1 MIKLVVSAAMV
12 ASLAAAQYPGQ
23 YPPGQYPPT
32 GQYPPG
38 QYPPGQYPPGQGPVP
53 GSGGGISLPRRDKK
67 KNSKQKEAEQAEPNF
82 SAEGFTLSSDDKKLV
97 IGTEDGRTIT
107 MTVTP
112 KTTYTRAGNDI
123 PSSKIIPRT
132 RVKIDA
138 VEDDESFLTV
148 AKVELLKDAPPE
160 EAPQRG
166 GPAALAKPMSPEE
179 VAAERP
185 DSLTLRPDDPHLG
198 QAPDDPN
205 KPVLRRGAPKKKDA
219 DDDTDTTT
227 AVAKNKPPAASAKPT
242 AAPAAKKD
250 DPTDFTIGG
259 EAPGS
264 KPPASAANALIEKT
278 REWAQT
284 FTQGLPN
291 FFCQQMTTRY
301 MERSKSEGWTALDI
315 VTAKVIY
322 EDGHENYREITVG
335 GKRTDKNMMELGG
348 STSTGEFASVLMS
361 LFSGRATFK
370 FFESTSLSGSP
381 ASIYDFKVT
390 LPNSDWTITVG
401 GQSLRPAYSGSV
413 WIDKASAQVR
423 RIEMSANNVPKNF
436 PLDAVESAVDYQ
448 EVRLGT
454 SLFLLPTHAEN
465 LSCQRGSTICSKN
478 DIDFRDYHKYDG
490 ESTIV
495 FK

>member
-1 MIKLVVSAAMV
+1 MIKYVVSAVML
-12 ASLAAAQYPGQ
+12 ASMAAAQYPGQ
-23 YPPGQYPPT
+23 YPPGR
-32 GQYPPG
+32 YPPG
-38 QYPPGQYPPGQGPVP
+38 QYPPGQNGPMP
-53 GSGGGISLPRRDKK
+53 GSGGGISIPQRSKK
-67 KNSKQKEAEQAEPNF
+67 KTQKEAENALPTF
-82 SAEGFTLSSDDKKLV
+82 FAEGNTISSDDKKLV
-97 IGTEDGRTIT
+97 IATEDGRTIT

-112 KTTYTRAGNDI
+112 KTTYTRSGGDI
-123 PSSKIIPRT
+123 PSSKIVPRT

-148 AKVELLKDAPPE
+148 AKVDLLKDAPPE
-160 EAPQRG
+160 EAAEAR
-166 GPAALAKPMSPEE
+166 GPAAPAKPLSPAEI
-179 VAAERP
+179 AAERP
-185 DSLTLRPDDPHLG
+185 DSLSMRPEPPDLG
-198 QAPDDPN
+198 QAPNDPN
-205 KPVLRRGAPKKKDA
+205 RPVLHRGAPKKKDSG
-219 DDDTDTTT
+219 DDTT
-227 AVAKNKPPAASAKPT
+227 VAAAPATVPKNKPA
-242 AAPAAKKD
+242 AAPAPKPED
-250 DPTDFTIGG
+250 STDFTIGG
-259 EAPGS
+259 ETAAV
-264 KPPASAANALIEKT
+264 KTPASAANALIEKT

-301 MERSKSEGWTALDI
+301 MQRSKSEGWTAIDV

-335 GKRTDKNMMELGG
+335 GKKTDKSMLDLGG

-390 LPNSDWTITVG
+390 LRNSDWTITVG

-423 RIEMSANNVPKNF
+423 RIEMSANNVPKDF

-454 SLFLLPTHAEN
+454 AMFLLPTHAEN

-478 DIDFRDYHKYDG
+478 DIDFRDYHKYSG

>member
-1 MIKLVVSAAMV
+1 MIKLVVSAAML
-12 ASLAAAQYPGQ
+12 ASLAAAQFPGQ
-23 YPPGQYPPT
+23 YPPGQYPP

-38 QYPPGQYPPGQGPVP
+38 QTGQYPPGQGPVP
-53 GSGGGISLPRRDKK
+53 GSGGGISLPRRNKGKK
-67 KNSKQKEAEQAEPNF
+67 QDTKNADAATPNF
-82 SAEGFTLSSDDKKLV
+82 SAQGYTLSSDDKKLV

-112 KTTYTRAGNDI
+112 KTTYSRAGADI
-123 PSSKIIPRT
+123 PSNKIIPRT
-132 RVKIDA
+132 TIKIDA
-138 VEDDESFLTV
+138 IEDDESFLTV
-148 AKVELLKDAPPE
+148 AKVELVKDAPAE
-160 EAPQRG
+160 EDQPRG
-166 GPAALAKPMSPEE
+166 PSGVPAKPMSAAE

-185 DSLTLRPDDPHLG
+185 DSLSMRPEPPNLG
-198 QAPDDPN
+198 AAPDDPN
-205 KPVLRRGAPKKKDA
+205 KPVLRRGKPKTKDS
-219 DDDTDTTT
+219 DDDTDTTAT
-227 AVAKNKPPAASAKPT
+227 VAKNKPATAPAK
-242 AAPAAKKD
+242 PAAKKE

-259 EAPGS
+259 ETVAT
-264 KPPASAANALIEKT
+264 KQPASAANALIEKT

-291 FFCQQMTTRY
+291 FLCQQMTTRY
-301 MERSKSEGWTALDI
+301 MERSKSEGWTAIDV
-315 VTAKVIY
+315 VTAKVVY
-322 EDGHENYREITVG
+322 EDGHENYKEITVG
-335 GKRTDKNMMELGG
+335 GKRTDKSMMDLGG
-348 STSTGEFASVLMS
+348 STSTGEFATILTS
-361 LFSGRATFK
+361 LFAGRATFK
-370 FFESTSLSGSP
+370 FFESTSIAGSA

-390 LPNSDWTITVG
+390 LPASDWTITVG

-448 EVRLGT
+448 EIRLGT
-454 SLFLLPTHAEN
+454 ASFLLPTHAEN

-478 DIDFRDYHKYDG
+478 DIDFRDYHKYSG

>member
-1 MIKLVVSAAMV
+1 MIKLIVSAAML

-23 YPPGQYPPT
+23 YPPGQYPP
-32 GQYPPG
+32 GQGG
-38 QYPPGQYPPGQGPVP
+38 QYPPGQYPPGQGPIP
-53 GSGGGISLPRRDKK
+53 GSGGGISIPHRDKK
-67 KNSKQKEAEQAEPNF
+67 KNQKQKEAENAAPTF
-82 SAEGFTLSSDDKKLV
+82 SAQGYTLSSDDKKLV

-112 KTTYTRAGNDI
+112 KTTYSRSGADI
-123 PSSKIIPRT
+123 SSSKIIPRT
-132 RVKIDA
+132 TVKIDA
-138 VEDDESFLTV
+138 IEDDESFLTV
-148 AKVELLKDAPPE
+148 TKVELVKDAPPE
-160 EAPQRG
+160 EEQQRG
-166 GPAALAKPMSPEE
+166 PATAPVKPMSPAE

-185 DSLTLRPDDPHLG
+185 DSLSMRPEPPNLG

-205 KPVLRRGAPKKKDA
+205 KPVLRRGIPKKKDS
-219 DDDTDTTT
+219 DDGADTTT
-227 AVAKNKPPAASAKPT
+227 PVAKNKPPS
-242 AAPAAKKD
+242 APAPKKE
-250 DPTDFTIGG
+250 DPTDFVIGG
-259 EAPGS
+259 ETAAA

-278 REWAQT
+278 KEWAQT

-291 FFCQQMTTRY
+291 FLCQQMTTRY
-301 MERSKSEGWTALDI
+301 MERSKSEGWTAMDV
-315 VTAKVIY
+315 VTAKVVY
-322 EDGHENYREITVG
+322 EDGHENYKEITVG
-335 GKRTDKNMMELGG
+335 GKRTDKSMMDLGG
-348 STSTGEFASVLMS
+348 STSTGEFATILMS

-423 RIEMSANNVPKNF
+423 RIEMSANNVPKDF

-454 SLFLLPTHAEN
+454 ALFLLPTHAEN

-478 DIDFRDYHKYDG
+478 DIDFRDYHKYSG